1 MKDTHGH
8 CDKLGGVGC
17 DVRSCIYNDVECK
30 ACTAKHI
37 KVENRTDGVNAEA
50 ACGTYTPRSQF

>member
-1 MKDTHGH
+1 MKDNHSC

-17 DVRSCIYNDVECK
+17 SVYSCVYNDVECK

-37 KVENRTDGVNAEA
+37 KVENRSEGSKHEA
-50 ACGTYTPRSQF
+50 ACGTYTPRTQF